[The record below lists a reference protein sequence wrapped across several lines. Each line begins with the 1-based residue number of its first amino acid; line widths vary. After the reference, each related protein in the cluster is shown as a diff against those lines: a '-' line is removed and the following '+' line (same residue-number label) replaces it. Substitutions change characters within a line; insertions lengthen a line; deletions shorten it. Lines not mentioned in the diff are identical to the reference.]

1 MGSLS
6 KGALF
11 TCRIASRGSNRGPL
25 DASVFVDAMGSN
37 AFVPFFANSLLSGV
51 MREHPGKEHSHRR
64 EAARPPVCAKARP
77 DHPKKPRDR
86 KPAKNEFPDARA
98 ANPRLPLSH
107 KPAPGNGGERKPNP
121 AEESRVDAEGT
132 GARIAK
138 VMARAGL
145 CSRREAES
153 WIGEGRVALNGV
165 ALTNPAVNVRP
176 DDKITIDGEPLVH
189 RARTRLFLF
198 HKPRGLVTTAHDP
211 EGRPTVFDYL
221 REHWPDGPRVV
232 SIGRLD
238 INTEGL
244 LLLTNDGGLARVLEL
259 PSTGWVRRYRVRAN
273 GATDQAVLDRLR
285 QGLTLDGVHYAGIE
299 ATLDRVQ
306 GANSWVTVAL
316 REGKNREIK
325 RVFEHL
331 GLYVNRL
338 IRLSFGPF
346 QLGEIAEGAI
356 EEVRTRVIRDQLGP
370 TLAEAAGADFTSPLE
385 NENEAA
391 EVVEA
396 ITPRE
401 PRAGSGPRHGA
412 RPRQTRSPREGK
424 PPAREP
430 QFEKRAEA
438 KVKPAPRPRKYVSA
452 LRAEESETRGP
463 RKRVE
468 RRETADR
475 AGRTVYVERLVTTGT
490 TNKKQDKTQTK
501 RPGKGK
507 PLATR
512 GGRSFGEESVART
525 GRHGSKPSTAPRAS
539 GPKSKPGRGH
549 AGGGR
554 PAPPSQ
560 TPRRPRGKS

>member
-11 TCRIASRGSNRGPL
+11 TCHIASPGSNRGPF

-51 MREHPGKEHSHRR
+51 MREHPSKKHSRRR
-64 EAARPPVCAKARP
+64 EAARSPVGAKARP
-77 DHPKKPRDR
+77 DHAKKPRDR
-86 KPAKNEFPDARA
+86 KPAKNEFPDARV

-121 AEESRVDAEGT
+121 TEEARADAEGT
-132 GARIAK
+132 AARIAK

-165 ALTNPAVNVRP
+165 ALTNPAVNVGP
-176 DDKITIDGEPLVH
+176 HDKITIDGEPLVH

-430 QFEKRAEA
+430 QFEKEPKRRSNRRRGRANMFPRCAPMRARRAVHASGSSAARRPIVPDGQFMSNGLSPPEPRTKSKTKPKQSGRA
-438 KVKPAPRPRKYVSA
+438 KVSHWPHAA
-452 LRAEESETRGP
+452 
-463 RKRVE
+463 
-468 RRETADR
+468 
-475 AGRTVYVERLVTTGT
+475 AGVR
-490 TNKKQDKTQTK
+490 
-501 RPGKGK
+501 
-507 PLATR
+507 
-512 GGRSFGEESVART
+512 
-525 GRHGSKPSTAPRAS
+525 
-539 GPKSKPGRGH
+539 
-549 AGGGR
+549 
-554 PAPPSQ
+554 
-560 TPRRPRGKS
+560 